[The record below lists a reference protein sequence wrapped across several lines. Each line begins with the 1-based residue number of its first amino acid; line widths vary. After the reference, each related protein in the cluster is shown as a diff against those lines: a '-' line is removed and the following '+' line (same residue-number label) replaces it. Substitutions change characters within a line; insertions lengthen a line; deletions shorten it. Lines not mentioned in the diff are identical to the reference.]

1 MKAQGFIGLASL
13 LAHSVVGHPAAH
25 PADSLLEA
33 RQNGGLVITTG
44 ASGNVHPRY
53 EIRQLQSQHSQHWS
67 LFILAMQKWQQ
78 MDYNNLTSYYQLSS
92 IHGQP
97 YQSWNG
103 VGPDQG
109 CQDCGG
115 GYCTHDIPLFP
126 GWHRAYLA
134 LYEQQFV
141 AIAKQIAATY
151 PSNVR
156 QSWIN
161 AAASIRFPYF
171 DWAAIPPSGQDA
183 IPTSITSQQI
193 TVQGPNGQT
202 TINNP
207 LYSFNMPTENGVQY
221 PWNYYNPTVRYPNNE
236 PENNAQSSEN
246 YVIQAFN
253 QNQQSLQSQVY
264 SLLTQC
270 NDFQHFSNDNAG
282 NSRSC
287 SNSLE
292 GIHNTVHAIGG
303 GNNVYD
309 DNQYG
314 GQMAWINVAAFD
326 PLFWLHHM
334 NVDRIFA
341 MWQTIHSS
349 YGASQYP
356 QESTWTYS
364 SQTLQTADSPLKP
377 FRKDANTFWTTN
389 TVKNWASTFK
399 YTYPE
404 FADSKGDAAAIKSYA
419 NKLYGPSATATA
431 GSSKR
436 TAGPNPASA
445 NAAAATATASASA
458 GHSPLTYSNGSTV
471 EYVANLHLPRYQ
483 LDGSWSVV
491 LFKGAPAS
499 ESPSQWIFDP
509 NFISTVGVPAMAG
522 MKKNKALVSSSVSLT
537 KPLTDA
543 FHAGKLT
550 DMHLNHV
557 GPYLRD
563 NLHWRIH
570 GPKGVVDP
578 ASLKGFQIG
587 VFSTSSLLQSIDEL
601 PEWAEYIPL
610 LEATQGKPG
619 GAGLLS
625 TIFNLDKL
633 VNKIL

>member
-1 MKAQGFIGLASL
+1 MKVGGFIGLASL
-13 LAHSVVGHPAAH
+13 LGHSVVAH
-25 PADSLLEA
+25 PSAHSADHHHLQT
-33 RQNGGLVITTG
+33 RQNGGVVITTG
-44 ASGNVHPRY
+44 APGNVSPRY
-53 EIRQLQSQHSQHWS
+53 EIRQLQAQHSQQWS
-67 LFILAMQKWQQ
+67 LFILAMQKWQA
-78 MDYNNLTSYYQLSS
+78 MDSNNLTSYYQLAT

-103 VGPDQG
+103 VGADAG

-115 GYCTHDIPLFP
+115 GYCPHDIALFP

-141 AIAKQIAATY
+141 AIAQQIAATY
-151 PSNVR
+151 PSNIR
-156 QSWIN
+156 QSYID

-183 IPTSITSQQI
+183 IPTSITSPQI
-193 TVQGPNGQT
+193 TVTGPGGQT
-202 TINNP
+202 TISNP
-207 LYSFNMPTENGVQY
+207 LYSFKLLTEIGIQY
-221 PWNYYNPTVRYPNNE
+221 PWSSYNPTLRYPNNE
-236 PENNAQSSEN
+236 PTNNAQSSET

-253 QNQQSLQSQVY
+253 KNQKSLQSQVY
-264 SLLTQC
+264 NLLTQC

-292 GIHNTVHAIGG
+292 GIHNTVHSISGG
-303 GNNVYD
+303 YNVYD
-309 DNQYG
+309 GNQYG
-314 GQMAWINVAAFD
+314 GHMAWINVASFD

-334 NVDRIFA
+334 NVDRIFS
-341 MWQTIHSS
+341 MWQTIHAS

-364 SQTLQTADSPLKP
+364 SKTLQTADSPLKP

-404 FADSKGDAAAIKSYA
+404 FVDSKGDAAAIKSYA
-419 NKLYGPSATATA
+419 NKLYGPSASATA

-436 TAGPNPASA
+436 TTAPNPGSP
-445 NAAAATATASASA
+445 NAATASAPASS
-458 GHSPLTYSNGSTV
+458 GLLTYSNGSTV

-491 LFKGAPAS
+491 LFKGTPVSENPA
-499 ESPSQWIFDP
+499 QWIFDP
-509 NFISTVGVPAMAG
+509 NYISTVGVPAMAG
-522 MKKNKALVSSSVSLT
+522 MKKNKALVSSSISFT
-537 KPLTDA
+537 KTLTDA
-543 FHAGKLT
+543 FHDGKLAN
-550 DMHLNHV
+550 MHVNNV
-557 GPYLRD
+557 APYLRD

-570 GPKGVVDP
+570 GPNGNVDP

-587 VFSTSSLLQSIDEL
+587 VFSTSSFLQATDQL
-601 PEWAEYIPL
+601 PQWSQYLPL
-610 LEATQGKPG
+610 IEATQGKPG
-619 GAGLLS
+619 GADLLS
-625 TIFNLDKL
+625 TIFNLEKL
-633 VNKIL
+633 FSL